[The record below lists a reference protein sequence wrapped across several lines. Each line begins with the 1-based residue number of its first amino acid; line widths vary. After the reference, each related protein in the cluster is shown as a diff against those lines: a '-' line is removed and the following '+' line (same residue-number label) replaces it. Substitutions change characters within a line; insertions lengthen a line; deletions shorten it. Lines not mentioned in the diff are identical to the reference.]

1 MGSLVQSLVRT
12 VTAGGCRPAVSFP
25 LERGRQS
32 LAGLLSLGSPSWK
45 GEVVREVRAPLGR
58 CCGRGGEGHRAHDP
72 PGPGAGSPGLRELTS
87 RLRRQRPG
95 VGRSQPRPQ
104 VAKSCPG
111 PEVVGRHCPRRG
123 SGPPPHS
130 APWRPGLG
138 CSRAAGLPL
147 VPLGGGFLEPI
158 PRLLPVLG
166 PCQSGDA
173 GGDLRSP
180 TCTRWH
186 VVWGCPLASQG
197 SYMVHV

>member
-111 PEVVGRHCPRRG
+111 PEVVDRHCPRRG
-123 SGPPPHS
+123 QGLLPIAPPGGRAS
-130 APWRPGLG
+130 A
-138 CSRAAGLPL
+138 AAGPRVSLWCPWAGVSWSRFRGSCPSWGLVNQEMPVATSGLP
-147 VPLGGGFLEPI
+147 
-158 PRLLPVLG
+158 PVLVG
-166 PCQSGDA
+166 TWF
-173 GGDLRSP
+173 GGVP
-180 TCTRWH
+180 
-186 VVWGCPLASQG
+186 
-197 SYMVHV
+197 